1 MLSLHPREE
10 SEEGSGTHRPITAA
24 GTLPTEPKLSS
35 GFPWVFQSKKLNRN
49 EDVTDWCVPEKSDN
63 KSIINYS
70 TLYSSEPGI
79 VPGSFLYASILGVY
93 YIIGCPFWV
102 QQTGPPNYL
111 VLQIIF
117 ATFADW
123 REIYH
128 AINICEKGLS
138 QKNIVLA
145 TFAAWREIYNAINI
159 CEKELSQRRKERKD
173 NDTTDYVSKQTGQTW
188 WKL

>member
-24 GTLPTEPKLSS
+24 GTLPTDPTCVMI
-35 GFPWVFQSKKLNRN
+35 PQVFQSKKLNRN

-63 KSIINYS
+63 KSIINFS

-79 VPGSFLYASILGVY
+79 MPGSFLYASILGVY
-93 YIIGCPFWV
+93 YIIGRPFWV

-117 ATFADW
+117 ATFAAW

-145 TFAAWREIYNAINI
+145 TFAAWREIYNAINNI
-159 CEKELSQRRKERKD
+159 HLRERPLAKAQRAQENGAIRHFE
-173 NDTTDYVSKQTGQTW
+173 
-188 WKL
+188 

>member
-1 MLSLHPREE
+1 MIPQ
-10 SEEGSGTHRPITAA
+10 
-24 GTLPTEPKLSS
+24 
-35 GFPWVFQSKKLNRN
+35 VFQSKKLKRN

-70 TLYSSEPGI
+70 TIYYSEPGI

-117 ATFADW
+117 ATFA
-123 REIYH
+123 
-128 AINICEKGLS
+128 
-138 QKNIVLA
+138 
-145 TFAAWREIYNAINI
+145 AWREIYNAISNKHLRERTLAKAQRAQENGVI
-159 CEKELSQRRKERKD
+159 RHFEWLSFVAVCSVFVTFIAAKVINLVCGVFIFAVHAISRVTIYCCVVYAYIYHCR
-173 NDTTDYVSKQTGQTW
+173 
-188 WKL
+188 

>member
-24 GTLPTEPKLSS
+24 GTLPTDPTCVMI
-35 GFPWVFQSKKLNRN
+35 PQVFQSKKLNRN

-70 TLYSSEPGI
+70 TIYYSEPGI

-93 YIIGCPFWV
+93 YIIGCTFWV
-102 QQTGPPNYL
+102 QQTGHPNYL

-117 ATFADW
+117 ATFA
-123 REIYH
+123 
-128 AINICEKGLS
+128 
-138 QKNIVLA
+138 
-145 TFAAWREIYNAINI
+145 AWREIYNAISN
-159 CEKELSQRRKERKD
+159 KHL
-173 NDTTDYVSKQTGQTW
+173 
-188 WKL
+188 

>member
-10 SEEGSGTHRPITAA
+10 SEEGSGTHRPITAT
-24 GTLPTEPKLSS
+24 GTLPTDPTCVMIHQ
-35 GFPWVFQSKKLNRN
+35 VFQSKKLNRN

-102 QQTGPPNYL
+102 QQTGHPNYL

-117 ATFADW
+117 ATFAAW

-128 AINICEKGLS
+128 AISNKHLRERT
-138 QKNIVLA
+138 LA
-145 TFAAWREIYNAINI
+145 KAQRAQENGAIRHF
-159 CEKELSQRRKERKD
+159 E
-173 NDTTDYVSKQTGQTW
+173 
-188 WKL
+188 